1 MLNPRLAS
9 RYAKSLLTLA
19 REQGNLD
26 GVQTDMSYLQS
37 ICKQSTE
44 FVAVLRSPVIQADKK
59 IKIIGAL
66 VENKI
71 SSLSFVFIQLLI
83 KKGREAVLPEIA
95 GSFIDQCYLIKGI
108 HKVKL
113 TTAVEMTDTLKNSIA
128 EKVKSETS
136 FTQVE
141 LETKINEALIGGFQL
156 EFNGQLI
163 DASIA
168 RDLRDVKQQFQK
180 NVYIQNIK

>member
-19 REQGNLD
+19 REQENLD
-26 GVQTDMSYLQS
+26 GVQADMNYLQS
-37 ICKQSTE
+37 ICKQSPE
-44 FVAVLRSPVIQADKK
+44 FLAVLRSPVIQPDKK
-59 IKIIGAL
+59 IKVIGAL

-71 SSLSFVFIQLLI
+71 SALSFVFIQLLI

-95 GSFIDQCYLIKGI
+95 AAFIDQCYLIKGI

-113 TTAVEMTDTLKNSIA
+113 TTATEVTDSMKNSIT
-128 EKVKSETS
+128 EKVKSET
-136 FTQVE
+136 TYLQVE
-141 LETKINEALIGGFQL
+141 LETKTNEALIGGFQL

-168 RDLRDVKQQFQK
+168 RDLRDVKHQFQK
-180 NVYIQNIK
+180 NIYIQNIR

>member
-26 GVQTDMSYLQS
+26 EVQADMSYLQN
-37 ICKQSTE
+37 ICKQSAE

-59 IKIIGAL
+59 IKVIGAL
-66 VENKI
+66 VETKI

-95 GSFIDQCYLIKGI
+95 AAFIDQCYLIKGI

-113 TTAVEMTDTLKNSIA
+113 TTATEMTDSMKNSIT
-128 EKVKSETS
+128 EKVKNETS
-136 FTQVE
+136 FLQVE
-141 LETKINEALIGGFQL
+141 LETKTNEALIGGFQL
-156 EFNGQLI
+156 EFNGKLI

-168 RDLRDVKQQFQK
+168 HDLRAVKQQFQK
-180 NVYIQNIK
+180 NTFINNLK

>member
-19 REQGNLD
+19 REQENLD
-26 GVQTDMSYLQS
+26 GVQADMNYLQS
-37 ICKQSTE
+37 ICKQSPE
-44 FVAVLRSPVIQADKK
+44 FLAVIQPDKK
-59 IKIIGAL
+59 IKVIGAL

-71 SSLSFVFIQLLI
+71 SALSFVFIQLLI

-95 GSFIDQCYLIKGI
+95 AAFIDQCYLIKGI

-113 TTAVEMTDTLKNSIA
+113 TTATEVTDSMKNSIT
-128 EKVKSETS
+128 EKVKSET
-136 FTQVE
+136 TYLQVE
-141 LETKINEALIGGFQL
+141 LETKTNEALIGGL

-168 RDLRDVKQQFQK
+168 RDLRDVKHQFQK
-180 NVYIQNIK
+180 NIYIQNIR